1 MSDSLRPHESQHAR
15 PPCPS
20 PTPRV
25 YSNSCP
31 SSQWY
36 HPAISSSVI
45 LFSSCPQANRLVS
58 HIFTEAGRRCMR
70 TQGRRQKLPFHR
82 ASLASPVQ
90 LGDIELSSLIMSNFE
105 FRKPQSFKEN
115 QKCSTLFQMVISQ
128 RAKKHI
134 LCLEETC
141 RINENLSFKS
151 ANKQRKKLT

>member
-31 SSQWY
+31 LSRWY

-45 LFSSCPQANRLVS
+45 PFSSCPQANRLVS
-58 HIFTEAGRRCMR
+58 HIFTEAGRGCMR

-151 ANKQRKKLT
+151 ANKQRKKLM